1 MEKKTQWA
9 INGRCLPDIVKN
21 KGAAAVRLMLPD
33 QSKGKVMFR
42 KRLYESS
49 CGSKFKSQCVF
60 LFVCELRNLPVYLC
74 VCVEYTAYACWLMSE
89 LWAW

>member
-9 INGRCLPDIVKN
+9 INGRCPPDIVKN

-33 QSKGKVMFR
+33 QSKRKVMFR

-49 CGSKFKSQCVF
+49 CGSKSQCVF
-60 LFVCELRNLPVYLC
+60 LFVCELRNLPVACLC
-74 VCVEYTAYACWLMSE
+74 ICVYVWSILHMRVVS
-89 LWAW
+89 